1 MSIFTAVTIDID
13 PSGHYVGINRDRIR
27 DSLGY
32 IPEIVNRAVLSSENE
47 DDVGHR
53 IWEVYMYGEPMLPS
67 ETESKFNNG
76 LLTYPGDEPQYPI
89 AVYYLNNT
97 KGLDIKFWQYER
109 AMTVYTV
116 NGEAR
121 LIGRMD

>member
-1 MSIFTAVTIDID
+1 
-13 PSGHYVGINRDRIR
+13 
-27 DSLGY
+27 
-32 IPEIVNRAVLSSENE
+32 
-47 DDVGHR
+47 
-53 IWEVYMYGEPMLPS
+53 MLPS
-67 ETESKFNNG
+67 ESESKFSNG